1 MDGMRGRFV
10 RRIAIGFG
18 IFFLFVF
25 LVGWLG
31 AALGGRWFE
40 RGDHGRFF
48 PWFLFLPILL
58 VIGFIALGRA
68 IRRTARPIGEVMD
81 AAEKITEGD
90 LSARAAVHG
99 PNDVRNLAGAF
110 NRMAERLETNER
122 RRRDLLADVAHE
134 LRTPLA
140 VIRGRVEGMRD
151 GLYEADGEHLELIE
165 RETDV
170 MARLLEDLQLL
181 SNAEAG
187 ALRLHR
193 ERLEPRELVETA
205 ADAFAAPA
213 TEVGLQLSTHV
224 DEALPALDVDRVRI
238 GEVLANVLANAVR
251 HTPSR
256 GSITLEASLDP
267 AGVAFSVSDT
277 GEGIPPDELAH
288 VFDRFAKSPESRG
301 AGLGLAIAKS
311 LVQAHGG
318 TISAESRP
326 GRGTTIQ
333 FVLPA
338 A

>member
-1 MDGMRGRFV
+1 MRGRFV

-25 LVGWLG
+25 LIGWLG
-31 AALGGRWFE
+31 AAFGARGGA
-40 RGDHGRFF
+40 HGGFF
-48 PWFLFLPILL
+48 PWFPFVPILV

-81 AAEKITEGD
+81 AAEKITDGD
-90 LSARAAVHG
+90 LSARAPVHG
-99 PNDVRNLAGAF
+99 PPDVRNLAGAF
-110 NRMAERLETNER
+110 NRMAEHLELNER
-122 RRRDLLADVAHE
+122 RRRNLLADVAHE
-134 LRTPLA
+134 LRTPLS

-151 GLYEADGEHLELIE
+151 GLYEPDGEHLELIE

-193 ERLEPRELVETA
+193 ELVEPRELVETA
-205 ADAFAAPA
+205 AAAFRAPA
-213 TEVGLQLSTHV
+213 
-224 DEALPALDVDRVRI
+224 DEARVHLRTEIDDDLPTLDVDRVRI
-238 GEVLANVLANAVR
+238 GEVLANLLANAVR
-251 HTPSR
+251 HTPA
-256 GSITLEASLDP
+256 GGAVALAASN
-267 AGVAFSVSDT
+267 ARVGVVFSVADT
-277 GEGIPPDELAH
+277 GEGIPADELAH

-301 AGLGLAIAKS
+301 AGLGLAIAKG

-318 TISAESRP
+318 TISAESER
-326 GRGTTIQ
+326 GRGTTIR